1 MFYDRFKAL
10 CDSKG
15 VSCKKAVIDIGLS
28 NSIAT
33 KWKKTGATPNGET
46 LIKIASY
53 FEITVEDLLS
63 ENKNKPA
70 PQMGSELNIK
80 ELVNSMSRE
89 QLLDFIVEA
98 RIRLLD
104 MD

>member
-10 CDSKG
+10 CEAKG

-46 LIKIASY
+46 LMKIAAY
-53 FEITVEDLLS
+53 FGISVEELLGN
-63 ENKNKPA
+63 EKKPA
-70 PQMGSELNIK
+70 PIGSEPLS
-80 ELVNSMSRE
+80 LDYLRTLSAE
-89 QLLDFIVEA
+89 QLLQIMKDATQALSEK
-98 RIRLLD
+98 
-104 MD
+104 